1 MTDFERLATAGASLG
16 SSNSRNAPSSR
27 VVVRPLLASRF
38 GADRSATFASGVPFE
53 CFVPAFSGSAVACAA
68 EPTSGE
74 ATERLEARAG
84 PGEGF
89 GDRDGDFA
97 LLDG

>member
-1 MTDFERLATAGASLG
+1 
-16 SSNSRNAPSSR
+16 
-27 VVVRPLLASRF
+27 VRPLLASRF